1 MAYTKGRNRIGARCL
16 TSQEIKLIL
25 PTYGQIKK
33 QIEQFRQEKQDNSQ
47 PEDQKTNNIGI
58 IGVRGAGKTSVL
70 KTIRTELESQ
80 QNERIREGGCH
91 DIILPIIVPENMS
104 ESSTLMAT
112 ILGMLKETVHERVKH
127 YKEQAKNRFSD
138 CIGESKLEKDY
149 NDVVKQYSYIQ
160 KEYRDIL
167 IQEYTTEND
176 YVKSSAKVF
185 SSDVEFIKKF
195 NQLIDTL
202 LNGENEENTT
212 KKNALLFLF
221 IDDIDLSTYRCA
233 DVVRTLLSYT
243 SNQNIV
249 TLLSGDLS
257 TFEEAL
263 TLDFLRQE
271 KVLDFNVIDKSM
283 LISGEGLNAEARTL
297 LESKKQLAYEYLKKI
312 LPPVYRHNI
321 KEWSIEEKGNYGM
334 FDSDEGGQNGETLSG
349 LLSEALEGWIDPA
362 FFSYAWQTDNGD
374 IKTEAMPYTYHL
386 FDNTSRG
393 LNNVYNMLKEI
404 KEKRKGEQLS
414 FIEEKKQLLD
424 TIISSKQLYNKYRDK
439 IQGVMFR
446 MDESEK
452 TGKVFFDNAYA
463 IIYKEESREADGKA
477 QKDIIISYAIEDP
490 IARFSLFI
498 FVDFAARILYEKN
511 YETIKEDEN
520 YKNLKRKA
528 MGDLFLHPVIAEKA
542 MGALGDFTR
551 TVLEKGTEPEKII
564 DMTMH
569 NINARFLLD
578 GDLVFNIAYYK
589 NLTLDRIF
597 KFYQNA
603 AGTVPVELEQH
614 MIIAFWQAITSISS
628 LKQGKKR
635 EKDIAAEYYTV
646 FSKEFTYIETRL
658 SRIPLQNAVFRLFGE
673 ECKKVVGENSVLGQ
687 QKQRIVLNTIANNH
701 KNAQNYSEET
711 IKDDQEKKRRKVL
724 TGIGGGSLWNEVVV
738 RTDVENYLK
747 KQFEMYV
754 KFLMERVDNKDYVVN
769 TNNANKQWDKFFRSY
784 DGVSVTKATEAK
796 IKINDRLKNQNRE
809 KGINYDTY
817 EDIMGILRE
826 LAWNSRAWYGT
837 AEAQE
842 LLKGWQE
849 AFLQTQE
856 SETDKKPDRYIF
868 YFKCYYD
875 YKMATNISDQIERD
889 SEVLKRI
896 TESLSAAHQK
906 ADKTVLSTF
915 MDKLNHKLGEDAQ
928 ITHDEFEKLF
938 AI

>member
-16 TSQEIKLIL
+16 TAQEIKLIL

-47 PEDQKTNNIGI
+47 PGDQKTNNIGI

-80 QNERIREGGCH
+80 RNERIREGECN

-112 ILGMLKETVHERVKH
+112 ILGMLKETVHERIKH

-283 LISGEGLNAEARTL
+283 LISGEGLNTEARTL

-334 FDSDEGGQNGETLSG
+334 FDSDEGGQSGETLSG

-404 KEKRKGEQLS
+404 KEKRKEGQLS

-424 TIISSKQLYNKYRDK
+424 TILSSKQLYNKYRDK

-463 IIYKEESREADGKA
+463 IIYKEEAGETDGRA
-477 QKDIIISYAIEDP
+477 QNVKGMRYSLEDP
-490 IARFSLFI
+490 VERFSLFI
-498 FVDFAARILYEKN
+498 FTDFAARILYEKN

-528 MGDLFLHPVIAEKA
+528 MEDLFLHPVIAEKA
-542 MGALGDFTR
+542 MGALGNEIRDT
-551 TVLEKGTEPEKII
+551 LEKSADKKEI
-564 DMTMH
+564 DKMTMCDV
-569 NINARFLLD
+569 NASFLLD
-578 GDLVFNIAYYK
+578 GDLVFSMAYYK
-589 NLTLDRIF
+589 NLTLNKLFESYR
-597 KFYQNA
+597 KN
-603 AGTVPVELEQH
+603 TEVVSVELEQH
-614 MIIAFWQAITSISS
+614 MIIAFWKAITSISS
-628 LKQGKKR
+628 LMR
-635 EKDIAAEYYTV
+635 AEESDIAAEYYTV
-646 FSKEFTYIETRL
+646 FFKEFTYIETRL
-658 SRIPLQNAVFRLFGE
+658 SRIPLRNTVFRLFGE
-673 ECKKVVGENSVLGQ
+673 ECKEASGDNSLLGQ
-687 QKQRIVLNTIANNH
+687 NVDVQRLVLNTIANNH
-701 KNAQNYSEET
+701 ENAKDYSKETFDDEQEE
-711 IKDDQEKKRRKVL
+711 KRRKVL
-724 TGIGGGSLWNEVVV
+724 TGIGAASLWDEVVV
-738 RTDVENYLK
+738 RTDVGNYLK

-754 KFLMERVDNKDYVVN
+754 KFLMERLIKNYVVDI
-769 TNNANKQWDKFFRSY
+769 NNANEQWDKFFGSY
-784 DGVSVTKATEAK
+784 DGVSVTKARKAKKEIENCLQNQDKKDGISYYVYEAI
-796 IKINDRLKNQNRE
+796 IK
-809 KGINYDTY
+809 
-817 EDIMGILRE
+817 ILRE

-837 AEAQE
+837 AQAQE
-842 LLKGWQE
+842 LLKGLQE
-849 AFLQTQE
+849 AFFKNKE
-856 SETDKKPDRYIF
+856 SETDEKLDRYIF

-889 SEVLKRI
+889 SEALKRVA
-896 TESLSAAHQK
+896 ENLSAAHQD
-906 ADKTVLSTF
+906 ADKIVLNTF
-915 MDKLNHKLGEDAQ
+915 MKNLNYKLSEEDQ
-928 ITHDEFEKLF
+928 INSDEFEALF
-938 AI
+938 AV